1 MTPDD
6 SPIARDVLSQDEAV
20 ARARLVSNIS
30 YEIHLDLVAGA
41 SAYRGDVTVRF
52 DYDPSAGDDAGTFL
66 DHRGGGIERIEVNGE
81 EIEHPSGEYRIPLP
95 AAALRASNVVR
106 VGYEHEYDHT
116 GDGFHQFVDPEDGGE
131 YLYSNF
137 EPYNAHRLFP
147 CFDQPDLKATYHLTV
162 DAPSDWELI
171 ANGPELGREELE
183 DGRLRRRYAPP
194 ERFSTY
200 LFALIAGP
208 YHVVRDEHRG
218 VPLGFYCR
226 RSLVRH
232 LDEDELFEVTKQ
244 GLDFFGEFFDYAYP
258 FGKYDQI
265 FVPEFNVGAMENVGA
280 VTHSERMVF
289 RDPPT
294 ENQRLGRAEVLLHEM
309 AHMWFGNLVTMRWWN
324 DLWLNESFATYMAYL
339 TLVEAT
345 RFGTAWQAF
354 NSGMKA
360 WAYRQDQLVTTHPI
374 AGQVRD
380 TDETFLNF
388 DGITYGKGAAVLKQ
402 LVAAVGMDGFR
413 EGMRIYF
420 RRHAFGNTTLAEF
433 LDAIG
438 EGAGRDLHGWA
449 ALWLETASLNTL
461 AASWEVEGDRLAS
474 LAIAQTAPEDYPT
487 LRPHRLDVALVG
499 AGDDGGDG
507 EPAIESLTVSV
518 EGEGGVVEE
527 AAGRA
532 APRLVVPNHN
542 DHAFVKV
549 ALDDRSLRYVSD
561 HLERLGDPL
570 LRQLIGQSLW
580 NMVRDQQLRSTDYLP
595 LIASKV
601 TTETETE
608 LIESG
613 LATAVAAIARYV
625 PDEQRDEQA
634 HRFSEVAW
642 SALSEGGASP
652 AAPPSAGWA
661 AVPGAATG
669 DGQII
674 WARTLIGIA
683 ITPEDISRVIA
694 LADGEL
700 AVPGLA
706 IDQEM
711 RWDIAA
717 RAVAHGIEGAE
728 ARVEAER
735 ERDPSDRGERAA
747 IRAAAATPSA
757 EAKAEAWERIHGEGY
772 GSLHLTAAAMGG
784 FHWSVQRELLDPW
797 VWEFFE
803 RAPKV
808 FAERQNEFTRA
819 WFANL
824 FPHFRIE
831 QAVLDRSRALLDEI
845 GDGLPLLARSLR
857 EANDDLERAIRC
869 RDFAAS

>member
-6 SPIARDVLSQDEAV
+6 SPIARDVLSQDEAI
-20 ARARLVSNIS
+20 ARARLVSDIS
-30 YEIHLDLVAGA
+30 YEIHLDLTAGA
-41 SAYRGDVTVRF
+41 STYRGDVTVHF
-52 DYDPSAGDDAGTFL
+52 AYVASGGDDGVFL
-66 DHRGGGIERIEVNGE
+66 DHRGGGIERLEVNGE
-81 EIEHPSGEYRIPLP
+81 ELEPPSGEYRIPLP
-95 AAALRASNVVR
+95 ASALREQNVVR
-106 VGYEHEYDHT
+106 VRYEHEYDHT
-116 GDGFHQFVDPEDGGE
+116 GDGFHQFVDPEDGDE

-147 CFDQPDLKATYHLTV
+147 CFDQPDLKASYDLTV
-162 DAPSDWELI
+162 DAPAEWELI
-171 ANGPELGREELE
+171 ANGPELEREALE
-183 DGRLRRRYAPP
+183 DGRLRRRYAPA

-232 LDEDELFEVTKQ
+232 LDADELFEVTKQ

-265 FVPEFNVGAMENVGA
+265 FVPEFNFGAMENIGA

-294 ENQRLGRAEVLLHEM
+294 DNQRLGRAEVLLHEM

-339 TLVEAT
+339 ALVEAT
-345 RFGTAWQAF
+345 RFQTAWQAF

-461 AASWEVEGDRLAS
+461 AASWEVEDGRLAS
-474 LAIAQTAPEDYPT
+474 LSIGQTAPEDYPT
-487 LRPHRLDVALVG
+487 LRPHQLDLALVG
-499 AGDDGGDG
+499 EGDDGGG
-507 EPAIESLTVSV
+507 EPAIETLPVSV
-518 EGEGGVVEE
+518 EGVSTVVEA

-532 APRLVVPNHN
+532 APQLVMPNHN

-549 ALDDRSLRYVSD
+549 ALDDRSLDYVSE
-561 HLERLGDPL
+561 HLERVGDPL
-570 LRQLIGQSLW
+570 LRQLIGQALW

-595 LIASKV
+595 LVASKLAN
-601 TTETETE
+601 EADTE
-608 LIESG
+608 LIESA
-613 LATAVAAIARYV
+613 LQTAVAAIARYV
-625 PDEQRDEQA
+625 PADQRDEQA
-634 HRFSEVAW
+634 RRFAEVCW
-642 SALSEGGASP
+642 EALQALPADAASN
-652 AAPPSAGWA
+652 
-661 AVPGAATG
+661 
-669 DGQII
+669 DLRII
-674 WARTLIGIA
+674 WARTLIGVS
-683 ITPEDISRVIA
+683 ITPEDIERVIR

-700 AVPGLA
+700 SAPGLT

-717 RAVAHGIEGAE
+717 RAIAHGVAGAE

-747 IRAAAATPSA
+747 IRASVATPTA

-772 GSLHLTAAAMGG
+772 GSLHLTAAAMSG
-784 FHWSVQRELLDPW
+784 FHWNVQRELLDPW
-797 VWEFFE
+797 AWEFFE
-803 RAPKV
+803 RAPEV

-831 QAVLDRSRALLDEI
+831 QAVLDRSRELLEEI

-869 RDFAAS
+869 REFATT

>member
-1 MTPDD
+1 MNPDD
-6 SPIARDVLSQDEAV
+6 SPIARDVLSQDEAI
-20 ARARLVSNIS
+20 ARARLVSDIS
-30 YEIHLDLVAGA
+30 YEIHLDLTAGA
-41 SAYRGDVTVRF
+41 STYRGDVTVHF
-52 DYDPSAGDDAGTFL
+52 AYVASDSADDGVFL
-66 DHRGGGIERIEVNGE
+66 DHRGGGIERLEVNGE
-81 EIEHPSGEYRIPLP
+81 ELEPPSGEYRIPLP
-95 AAALRASNVVR
+95 ASALRASNVVR
-106 VGYEHEYDHT
+106 VTYEHEYDHT

-147 CFDQPDLKATYHLTV
+147 CFDQPDLKARYDLTV
-162 DAPSDWELI
+162 EAPSEWELI

-183 DGRLRRRYAPP
+183 DGRLRRRYAPG

-218 VPLGFYCR
+218 IPLGFYCR

-265 FVPEFNVGAMENVGA
+265 FVPEFNFGAMENIGA

-339 TLVEAT
+339 ALVEAT

-461 AASWEVEGDRLAS
+461 AASWEVEDGRLAS
-474 LAIAQTAPEDYPT
+474 LSIAQTAPEDYPT
-487 LRPHRLDVALVG
+487 LRPHQLDLALVG
-499 AGDDGGDG
+499 AGDDGGG
-507 EPAIESLTVSV
+507 EPAIETLPVAVDGAST
-518 EGEGGVVEE
+518 VVEA

-532 APRLVVPNHN
+532 APQLVMPNHN

-549 ALDDRSLRYVSD
+549 ALDDRSLDYVSG
-561 HLERLGDPL
+561 HLERVGDPL
-570 LRQLIGQSLW
+570 LRQLIGQALW
-580 NMVRDQQLRSTDYLP
+580 NMVRDQQLKSTDYLP
-595 LIASKV
+595 LVASKV
-601 TTETETE
+601 TTETDPE

-613 LATAVAAIARYV
+613 LATVTATIARYV
-625 PDEQRDEQA
+625 PDDQRDEQA
-634 HRFSEVAW
+634 HRSSEVAW
-642 SALSEGGASP
+642 EALQALP
-652 AAPPSAGWA
+652 ADEA
-661 AVPGAATG
+661 AN
-669 DGQII
+669 DLRII
-674 WARTLIGIA
+674 WARTLIALA
-683 ITPEDISRVIA
+683 ITPEDIARVIA

-700 AVPGLA
+700 AVPGLT
-706 IDQEM
+706 IDQDM
-711 RWDIAA
+711 RWEIAI
-717 RAVAHGIEGAE
+717 RAVAHGIGGSAE
-728 ARVEAER
+728 RIAAER

-747 IRAAAATPSA
+747 LRAEVAVPDAAV
-757 EAKAEAWERIHGEGY
+757 KAEAWRRFHDEGY
-772 GSLHLTAAAMGG
+772 GSLHLTAAAMSG
-784 FHWSVQRELLDPW
+784 FHWHIQREMLEPW
-797 VWEFFE
+797 TMAFFDRV
-803 RAPKV
+803 RAV
-808 FAERQNEFTRA
+808 FETGENQFTRSY
-819 WFANL
+819 FASL
-824 FPHFRIE
+824 FPNGRIE
-831 QAVLDRSRALLDEI
+831 QAVLERSRGLLGEI
-845 GDGLPLLARSLR
+845 GDAVPLLARSLR

-869 RDFAAS
+869 REFAAS

>member
-6 SPIARDVLSQDEAV
+6 SPIARDVLSQDEAI
-20 ARARLVSNIS
+20 ARAQLVSDIS
-30 YEIHLDLVAGA
+30 YEIQLDLTAGA
-41 SAYRGDVTVRF
+41 STYRGDVTVRF
-52 DYDPSAGDDAGTFL
+52 AYVASDGDADGTFL

-81 EIEHPSGEYRIPLP
+81 ELEPPAGEFRIPLP
-95 AAALRASNVVR
+95 ASMLRAQNVVR
-106 VGYEHEYDHT
+106 VSYEHEYDHT
-116 GDGFHQFVDPEDGGE
+116 GDGFHQFIDPEDGSE

-147 CFDQPDLKATYHLTV
+147 CFDQPDLKASYELTV
-162 DAPSDWELI
+162 DAPSGWELI
-171 ANGPELGREELE
+171 ANGPELGREALE
-183 DGRLRRRYAPP
+183 DGRLRRRYAPA

-265 FVPEFNVGAMENVGA
+265 FVPEFNFGAMENIGA

-294 ENQRLGRAEVLLHEM
+294 DNQRLGRAEVLLHEM

-339 TLVEAT
+339 ALVEAT

-413 EGMRIYF
+413 EGMRSYF

-449 ALWLETASLNTL
+449 ALWLETASLNTI
-461 AASWEVEGDRLAS
+461 AASWDVEDGSLAS
-474 LAIAQTAPEDYPT
+474 LSIAQTAPEDYPT
-487 LRPHRLDVALVG
+487 LRPHQLDLALVG
-499 AGDDGGDG
+499 AGDDGASG
-507 EPAIESLTVSV
+507 PTIEALAVSV
-518 EGEGGVVEE
+518 EGASTVVEE

-532 APRLVVPNHN
+532 APQLVMPNHN

-549 ALDDRSLRYVSD
+549 ALDDRSLDYVSD
-561 HLERLGDPL
+561 HLERVGDPL

-595 LIASKV
+595 LVASKL
-601 TTETETE
+601 TNEADTE
-608 LIESG
+608 LIESA
-613 LATAVAAIARYV
+613 LQTAVAAIARYV
-625 PDEQRDEQA
+625 PADQRDEQA
-634 HRFSEVAW
+634 QRFAEVCW
-642 SALSEGGASP
+642 EALQALPADAASN
-652 AAPPSAGWA
+652 
-661 AVPGAATG
+661 
-669 DGQII
+669 DLRII
-674 WARTLIGIA
+674 WARTLIGVS
-683 ITPEDISRVIA
+683 ITQEDIERAIR

-700 AVPGLA
+700 SAPGLA

-717 RAVAHGIEGAE
+717 RAVAHGIEGAD

-747 IRAAAATPSA
+747 IRAAVATPTA

-772 GSLHLTAAAMGG
+772 GSLHLTAAAMSG
-784 FHWSVQRELLDPW
+784 FHWNVQRELLDPW
-797 VWEFFE
+797 AWEFFK
-803 RAPKV
+803 RAPEV

-831 QAVLDRSRALLDEI
+831 HAVLDRSRELIEEI

-869 RDFAAS
+869 REFAAS

>member
-1 MTPDD
+1 MNPDD
-6 SPIARDVLSQDEAV
+6 SPIARDVLSQDEAI
-20 ARARLVSNIS
+20 ARAQLVSDIS
-30 YEIHLDLVAGA
+30 YEIHLDLTAGT
-41 SAYRGDVTVRF
+41 SAYRGDVTVCF
-52 DYDPSAGDDAGTFL
+52 DYVASDGASGTFL

-81 EIEHPSGEYRIPLP
+81 EIERPTGEYRIPLP
-95 AAALRASNVVR
+95 ASALQARNVVR
-106 VGYEHEYDHT
+106 VTYEHEYDHT
-116 GDGFHQFVDPEDGGE
+116 GDGFHQFVDPEDGSE

-147 CFDQPDLKATYHLTV
+147 CFDQPDLKASYELTV
-162 DAPSDWELI
+162 DAPSEWELI

-183 DGRLRRRYAPP
+183 GGRLRRRYAPA
-194 ERFSTY
+194 ERFSSY

-265 FVPEFNVGAMENVGA
+265 FVPEFNFGAMENIGA

-294 ENQRLGRAEVLLHEM
+294 DNQRLGRAEVLLHEM

-339 TLVEAT
+339 ALVEAT

-402 LVAAVGMDGFR
+402 LVAAVGMDSFR
-413 EGMRIYF
+413 EGMRSYF

-461 AASWEVEGDRLAS
+461 AATWEVEDGALAS
-474 LAIAQTAPEDYPT
+474 LSVAQTAPEDYPT
-487 LRPHRLDVALVG
+487 LRPHQLDLALVG
-499 AGDDGGDG
+499 AGDDGAG
-507 EPAIESLTVSV
+507 EPTIEALAVSV
-518 EGEGGVVEE
+518 EGVSTVVEE

-532 APRLVVPNHN
+532 APRLVMPNHN

-549 ALDDRSLRYVSD
+549 ALDDRSLDYVSE
-561 HLERLGDPL
+561 HLERIGDPL
-570 LRQLIGQSLW
+570 LRQLIGQALW

-595 LIASKV
+595 LVASKL
-601 TTETETE
+601 TNEADTE
-608 LIESG
+608 LIESA
-613 LATAVAAIARYV
+613 LQTAVAAIARYV
-625 PDEQRDEQA
+625 PADQRDEQA
-634 HRFSEVAW
+634 QRFAEVCW
-642 SALSEGGASP
+642 EALQALP
-652 AAPPSAGWA
+652 ADA
-661 AVPGAATG
+661 ARN
-669 DGQII
+669 DLRII
-674 WARTLIGIA
+674 WARTLIGVS
-683 ITPEDISRVIA
+683 ITQKDIERVIR

-700 AVPGLA
+700 SAPGLT

-717 RAVAHGIEGAE
+717 RAVAHGIAGAA

-747 IRAAAATPSA
+747 IRAAVATPTA

-772 GSLHLTAAAMGG
+772 GSLHLTAAAMSG
-784 FHWSVQRELLDPW
+784 FHWNVQRELLDPW
-797 VWEFFE
+797 AWEFFE
-803 RAPKV
+803 RAPEV

-831 QAVLDRSRALLDEI
+831 QAVLDRSRALIEEI

-869 RDFAAS
+869 REFAAS

>member
-6 SPIARDVLSQDEAV
+6 SPIARDVLSQDEAI

-30 YEIHLDLVAGA
+30 YAIHLDLTAGA
-41 SAYRGDVTVRF
+41 STYRGDVTVRF
-52 DYDPSAGDDAGTFL
+52 DYDAAEGEGDGTFL
-66 DHRGGGIERIEVNGE
+66 DQRGGGIERIEVNGE
-81 EIEHPSGEYRIPLP
+81 ELEPPGGEYRIPLP
-95 AAALRASNVVR
+95 ASALAASNVVR
-106 VGYEHEYDHT
+106 VRYEHEYDHT

-147 CFDQPDLKATYHLTV
+147 CFDQPDLKASYDLTV
-162 DAPSDWELI
+162 DAPAGWELI

-183 DGRLRRRYAPP
+183 DGRLRRRYAPA

-265 FVPEFNVGAMENVGA
+265 FVPEFNFGAMENIGA

-294 ENQRLGRAEVLLHEM
+294 DNQRLGRAEVLLHEM

-339 TLVEAT
+339 ALVEAT

-402 LVAAVGMDGFR
+402 LVAAVGMGGFR

-461 AASWEVEGDRLAS
+461 AASWEVEDGRIAGLS
-474 LAIAQTAPEDYPT
+474 IAQTAPGDYPT
-487 LRPHRLDVALVG
+487 LRPHQLDLALVG
-499 AGDDGGDG
+499 AGDGADGA
-507 EPAIESLTVSV
+507 PAIETLAVSV
-518 EGEGGVVEE
+518 EGASTVVEE
-527 AAGRA
+527 AAGLA
-532 APRLVVPNHN
+532 APRLVMPNHN

-549 ALDDRSLRYVSD
+549 ALDDDSLGYVTD
-561 HLERLGDPL
+561 HLERIGDPL
-570 LRQLIGQSLW
+570 LRQLIGQALW

-595 LIASKV
+595 LIASKG
-601 TTETETE
+601 TAETDTE
-608 LIESG
+608 LIESA

-634 HRFSEVAW
+634 HRFAEVCW
-642 SALSEGGASP
+642 EALQALPADAASN
-652 AAPPSAGWA
+652 
-661 AVPGAATG
+661 
-669 DGQII
+669 DLRII
-674 WARTLIGIA
+674 WARTLIGVS
-683 ITPEDISRVIA
+683 ITPGDIERAIR

-700 AVPGLA
+700 AAPGLT

-711 RWDIAA
+711 HWDIAA
-717 RAVAHGIEGAE
+717 RAVAHGIEGAA

-747 IRAAAATPSA
+747 IRAAVATPTE

-772 GSLHLTAAAMGG
+772 GSLHLTAAAMSG
-784 FHWSVQRELLDPW
+784 FHWNVQRELLDPW
-797 VWEFFE
+797 AWEFFE
-803 RAPKV
+803 RAPEV

-831 QAVLDRSRALLDEI
+831 RAVLERSRALLEEI
-845 GDGLPLLARSLR
+845 GNGSPLLARSLR

-869 RDFAAS
+869 RDFATT

>member
-20 ARARLVSNIS
+20 ARARLVSDIS

-41 SAYRGDVTVRF
+41 SAYRGDVTIRF
-52 DYDPSAGDDAGTFL
+52 GYAAGDDGAAGVFL

-81 EIEHPSGEYRIPLP
+81 EIESPTGEYRIPLP
-95 AAALRASNVVR
+95 ASALQASNVVR
-106 VGYEHEYDHT
+106 VSYEHEYDHT
-116 GDGFHQFVDPEDGGE
+116 GDGFHQFIDPEDGSE

-147 CFDQPDLKATYHLTV
+147 CFDQPDLKASYDLTV

-171 ANGPELGREELE
+171 ANGPELGREQLE

-232 LDEDELFEVTKQ
+232 LEEDEPELFEVTKQ
-244 GLDFFGEFFDYAYP
+244 GLDFFGGFFDYAYP

-265 FVPEFNVGAMENVGA
+265 FVPEFNFGAMENIGA

-294 ENQRLGRAEVLLHEM
+294 DNQRLGRAEVLLHEM

-339 TLVEAT
+339 ALVEAT
-345 RFGTAWQAF
+345 RFSSAWQAF

-402 LVAAVGMDGFR
+402 LVAAVGVDGFR

-461 AASWEVEGDRLAS
+461 AASWEVEDGRLAS
-474 LAIAQTAPEDYPT
+474 LAITQTAPEDYPT

-507 EPAIESLTVSV
+507 EPAIEALTVSV
-518 EGEGGVVEE
+518 EGEGDCRRGSRRARRAAAGDAQPQRPRLREGRPRRALARLRLGPPRARRRSAAAAADLAGAVEHGARPATALDGLPAARRLEGDDGDEHGVDRERPRDGGRGDRPLRP
-527 AAGRA
+527 GRA
-532 APRLVVPNHN
+532 ARRAGAPLLRGRLERTVRGRRLRPRRRDKRWSDHLGPHPDRHR
-542 DHAFVKV
+542 DHARGHRPRDR
-549 ALDDRSLRYVSD
+549 ARRRRTRGAGLDDRPGD
-561 HLERLGDPL
+561 ALGHRRP
-570 LRQLIGQSLW
+570 R
-580 NMVRDQQLRSTDYLP
+580 RR
-595 LIASKV
+595 
-601 TTETETE
+601 
-608 LIESG
+608 
-613 LATAVAAIARYV
+613 AR
-625 PDEQRDEQA
+625 
-634 HRFSEVAW
+634 HRGR
-642 SALSEGGASP
+642 GGA
-652 AAPPSAGWA
+652 
-661 AVPGAATG
+661 
-669 DGQII
+669 
-674 WARTLIGIA
+674 R
-683 ITPEDISRVIA
+683 
-694 LADGEL
+694 
-700 AVPGLA
+700 
-706 IDQEM
+706 
-711 RWDIAA
+711 
-717 RAVAHGIEGAE
+717 
-728 ARVEAER
+728 
-735 ERDPSDRGERAA
+735 RG
-747 IRAAAATPSA
+747 
-757 EAKAEAWERIHGEGY
+757 
-772 GSLHLTAAAMGG
+772 
-784 FHWSVQRELLDPW
+784 
-797 VWEFFE
+797 
-803 RAPKV
+803 
-808 FAERQNEFTRA
+808 
-819 WFANL
+819 
-824 FPHFRIE
+824 
-831 QAVLDRSRALLDEI
+831 
-845 GDGLPLLARSLR
+845 
-857 EANDDLERAIRC
+857 
-869 RDFAAS
+869 

>member
-6 SPIARDVLSQDEAV
+6 SPIARDVLSQDEAI
-20 ARARLVSNIS
+20 ARARLVSDIS
-30 YEIHLDLVAGA
+30 YAIHLDLTAGA
-41 SAYRGDVTVRF
+41 STYRGDVIARF
-52 DYDPSAGDDAGTFL
+52 SYVASGAANGVFL
-66 DHRGGGIERIEVNGE
+66 DHRGGGIERLEVNGE
-81 EIEHPSGEYRIPLP
+81 ELEPPSGEYRIPLP
-95 AAALRASNVVR
+95 ASALREQNVVR
-106 VGYEHEYDHT
+106 VRYEHEYDHT
-116 GDGFHQFVDPEDGGE
+116 GDGFHQFVDPEDGDE

-147 CFDQPDLKATYHLTV
+147 CFDQPDLKASYDLTV
-162 DAPSDWELI
+162 DAPSEWELI
-171 ANGPELGREELE
+171 ANGPELGREALG
-183 DGRLRRRYAPP
+183 DGRLRRRYAPA

-232 LDEDELFEVTKQ
+232 LDEGELFEVTKQ

-265 FVPEFNVGAMENVGA
+265 FVPEFNFGAMENIGA

-294 ENQRLGRAEVLLHEM
+294 DNQRLGRAEVLLHEM

-339 TLVEAT
+339 ALVEAT
-345 RFGTAWQAF
+345 RFQTAWQAF

-461 AASWEVEGDRLAS
+461 AASWDIEDGRLAS
-474 LAIAQTAPEDYPT
+474 LSIAQTSPEDYPT
-487 LRPHRLDVALVG
+487 LRPHQLDLALVG
-499 AGDDGGDG
+499 AGDDGAS
-507 EPAIESLTVSV
+507 EPAIESLPVSV
-518 EGEGGVVEE
+518 DGVSTVVEE

-532 APRLVVPNHN
+532 APRLVMPNHN

-549 ALDDRSLRYVSD
+549 ALDDRSLDYVSE
-561 HLERLGDPL
+561 HLERVGDPL
-570 LRQLIGQSLW
+570 LRQLIGQALW

-595 LIASKV
+595 LVASKLAN
-601 TTETETE
+601 EADTE
-608 LIESG
+608 LIESA
-613 LATAVAAIARYV
+613 LQTAVAAVARYV
-625 PDEQRDEQA
+625 PTDQRDEQA
-634 HRFSEVAW
+634 HRFAEVCW
-642 SALSEGGASP
+642 EALQALPADAASN
-652 AAPPSAGWA
+652 
-661 AVPGAATG
+661 
-669 DGQII
+669 DLRII
-674 WARTLIGIA
+674 WARTLIGVS
-683 ITPEDISRVIA
+683 ITPEDIERVIR

-700 AVPGLA
+700 SAPGLT

-717 RAVAHGIEGAE
+717 RAVAHGIEGAA

-747 IRAAAATPSA
+747 IRAAVATPTA

-772 GSLHLTAAAMGG
+772 GSLHLTAAAMSG
-784 FHWSVQRELLDPW
+784 FHWNAQRELLDPW
-797 VWEFFE
+797 AWEFFE
-803 RAPKV
+803 RAPEV

-845 GDGLPLLARSLR
+845 GDGSPLLARSLR

-869 RDFAAS
+869 REFAAS

>member
-1 MTPDD
+1 MNPDD
-6 SPIARDVLSQDEAV
+6 SPIARDVLSQDEAI
-20 ARARLVSNIS
+20 ARARLVSDIS
-30 YEIHLDLVAGA
+30 YEIHLDLTAGA
-41 SAYRGDVTVRF
+41 STYRGDVTVRF
-52 DYDPSAGDDAGTFL
+52 DYVASGGEGTFL

-81 EIEHPSGEYRIPLP
+81 ELEPPSGEYRIPLP
-95 AAALRASNVVR
+95 ASALRDSNVVR
-106 VGYEHEYDHT
+106 VRYEHEYDHT

-147 CFDQPDLKATYHLTV
+147 CFDQPDLKASYNLTV
-162 DAPSDWELI
+162 DAPSEWELI
-171 ANGPELGREELE
+171 ANGPELGREALE
-183 DGRLRRRYAPP
+183 DGRLRRRYAPA

-244 GLDFFGEFFDYAYP
+244 GLDFFGGFFDYAYP

-265 FVPEFNVGAMENVGA
+265 FVPEFNFGAMENIGA

-339 TLVEAT
+339 ALVEAT
-345 RFGTAWQAF
+345 RFQTAWQAF

-461 AASWEVEGDRLAS
+461 AASWEVEDGRLAGLS
-474 LAIAQTAPEDYPT
+474 IAQTAPGDYPT
-487 LRPHRLDVALVG
+487 LRPHQLDLALVG
-499 AGDDGGDG
+499 ADGDAG
-507 EPAIESLTVSV
+507 IESLPVAVDGAET
-518 EGEGGVVEE
+518 VVEE

-532 APRLVVPNHN
+532 APQLVMPNHN

-549 ALDDRSLRYVSD
+549 ALDDRSLDYVSE
-561 HLERLGDPL
+561 HLERVGDPL
-570 LRQLIGQSLW
+570 LRQLIGQALW

-595 LIASKV
+595 LVASKLAN
-601 TTETETE
+601 EADTE
-608 LIESG
+608 LIESA
-613 LATAVAAIARYV
+613 LQTAVAAIARYV
-625 PDEQRDEQA
+625 PAAQRDAEAQ
-634 HRFSEVAW
+634 RFAEVCW
-642 SALSEGGASP
+642 DALQGLPADAASN
-652 AAPPSAGWA
+652 
-661 AVPGAATG
+661 
-669 DGQII
+669 DLRII
-674 WARTLIGIA
+674 WARTLIGVS
-683 ITPEDISRVIA
+683 ITPADIERVIA

-700 AVPGLA
+700 SAPGLT

-717 RAVAHGIEGAE
+717 RAVAHGLEGAA

-747 IRAAAATPSA
+747 IRASVATPME

-772 GSLHLTAAAMGG
+772 GSLHLTAAAMSG
-784 FHWSVQRELLDPW
+784 FHWNVQRELLDPW
-797 VWEFFE
+797 TWEFFE
-803 RAPKV
+803 RAPEV

-869 RDFAAS
+869 REFAAS